1 MKDLSNTAI
10 DNQETNL
17 GTANPA
23 QIGTGKSTNKLKW
36 LIPGLLIV
44 TLAVTF
50 RIVSSRFNTRSVI
63 DFSTVTVPVKE
74 KQLTVQIEAAGSIVP
89 SYSVNI
95 SPKNIGRLTDLY
107 VNQGDEVK
115 QGQILARMDSFNLQA
130 QTSEAQAKLKQAEA
144 EYAKVINGNRIEEIR
159 RAQAQVESDRAKVE
173 LSNLEVQRYQTL
185 VTQGALARQELDRK
199 LSEHRVNLA
208 ALERSEQQL
217 KEYSDGSRS
226 EDIELTRAKVEAAKA
241 QLEVV
246 KTNLEETVIR
256 APFDGII
263 SQKYATVGS
272 IITPTTSASSTAS
285 ATSTSIVAITSGLEA
300 KINVPEASISQ
311 IKTGQQVEIVADAYA
326 RETFTAKVTQ
336 VAPEAVVQNNVTFF
350 EVKLELIEGRSKLRS
365 GMNVDATFIG
375 QTKQALT
382 IPTVAIAL
390 QNGEMG
396 VMLLDEENQVQF
408 QPVTV
413 GLTQN
418 GETEILDGLQSGER
432 VFIDSPKQNKRS
444 FGNRS

>member
-1 MKDLSNTAI
+1 MKDLSNTAPLE
-10 DNQETNL
+10 NQETNL
-17 GTANPA
+17 RTANPS
-23 QIGTGKSTNKLKW
+23 QISTNKLKW

-63 DFSTVTVPVKE
+63 DFSTVTVPAKE
-74 KQLTVQIEAAGSIVP
+74 KQLTVKIEAAGSIVP

-130 QTSEAQAKLKQAEA
+130 QASEAKAKLKQAEA
-144 EYAKVINGNRIEEIR
+144 EYTKVINGNRIEEIR

-199 LSEHRVNLA
+199 LSEHKVNLA

-226 EDIELTRAKVEAAKA
+226 EDIELTKAKVEAAKA

-311 IKTGQQVEIVADAYA
+311 IKTGQQVEIVADAYPQ
-326 RETFTAKVTQ
+326 ETFTAKVTQ

-444 FGNRS
+444 FGNR